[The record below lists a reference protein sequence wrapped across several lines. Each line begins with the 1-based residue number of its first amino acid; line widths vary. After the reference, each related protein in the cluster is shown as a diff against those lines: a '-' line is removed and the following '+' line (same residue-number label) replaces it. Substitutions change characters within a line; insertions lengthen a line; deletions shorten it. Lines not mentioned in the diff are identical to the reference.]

1 MAVLVIAEHDN
12 SVLKTSTFNT
22 ITAATNLSDD
32 IHLLI
37 IGKDI
42 ETLSNN
48 AKSIYK
54 SISILYWCYITIS
67 SIFFIS
73 DWFRPNDYWWFKYL
87 FFKI

>member
-48 AKSIYK
+48 AKSIYPIKK
-54 SISILYWCYITIS
+54 S
-67 SIFFIS
+67 
-73 DWFRPNDYWWFKYL
+73 FKMR
-87 FFKI
+87 

>member
-48 AKSIYK
+48 A
-54 SISILYWCYITIS
+54 
-67 SIFFIS
+67 
-73 DWFRPNDYWWFKYL
+73 
-87 FFKI
+87 

>member
-48 AKSIYK
+48 AKSIYPIK
-54 SISILYWCYITIS
+54 KVLKCDNSKLENSCFSPRIYFWKKPSATSICTT
-67 SIFFIS
+67 
-73 DWFRPNDYWWFKYL
+73 
-87 FFKI
+87 